1 LALIFEQIRAP
12 TSDNFTY
19 LIGDED
25 GREALVVDPASAV
38 SLVVSA
44 IAKSKVEVKYIVNTH
59 GHRDHTS
66 GNTELASITGGRIAA
81 HINFRQRKDIALED
95 GDVLRLGRLE
105 VNVLHTPGH
114 SPDSICLLVDKKLL
128 TGDTLFVGEC
138 GRTDLPGGDSAE
150 LYVSL
155 FEKIL
160 RLEDDIVIYPGH
172 DYGVTPF
179 STLGLERK
187 TNYTLVPRTRQEF
200 IEFMLEP

>member
-1 LALIFEQIRAP
+1 LIFEQIRAP

-25 GREALVVDPASAV
+25 SREALVVDPTLPV
-38 SLVVSA
+38 SLLISI
-44 IAKSKVEVKYIVNTH
+44 IAKHKAEVEYIVNTH

-66 GNTELASITGGRIAA
+66 GNAELVSITGGKIAA
-81 HINFRQRKDIALED
+81 HTNFRQHKDIALKD
-95 GDVLRLGRLE
+95 GDILRLGRLE

-114 SPDSICLLVDKKLL
+114 SPDSICLLVEKKLL

-172 DYGVTPF
+172 DYGTRPF
-179 STLGLERK
+179 STLGLERSS
-187 TNYTLVPRTRQEF
+187 NYTLAPRTRQEF
-200 IEFMLEP
+200 IEFMSEP

>member
-1 LALIFEQIRAP
+1 LIFEQIRAQ

-25 GREALVVDPASAV
+25 SREALAIDPTSPVSLLISAV
-38 SLVVSA
+38 A
-44 IAKSKVEVKYIVNTH
+44 EHKVRVKYIVSTH

-66 GNTELASITGGRIAA
+66 GTAELMSITGGKIAA
-81 HINFRQRKDIALED
+81 HINFRQHKDIALKD
-95 GDVLRLGRLE
+95 GDVLRLGLLE

-114 SPDSICLLVDKKLL
+114 SPDGICLLVDKKLL

-138 GRTDLPGGDSAE
+138 GRTDLSGGDSAE
-150 LYVSL
+150 LHASL

-172 DYGVTPF
+172 DYGTRPF
-179 STLGLERK
+179 STLGLERRS
-187 TNYTLVPRTRQEF
+187 NYTLAPRTRQEF
-200 IEFMLEP
+200 IEFMSEP